1 MGASWWL
8 MVDEILES
16 ASLSFEFEFEW
27 FWLSSSL
34 PVGQTTGQSKR
45 ASHPP

>member
-16 ASLSFEFEFEW
+16 AILSFEFEW

-45 ASHPP
+45 ASYST